1 MLTRAKVAY
10 DFNISPHRHI
20 ICYGDGEMLEYV
32 FSSDLYR
39 RKFIERHEAN
49 RESIAESLTKR
60 FNISI
65 RNDVLADMKLYTT
78 IEKRGFLIFKGVE
91 KIECLNNITLDGN
104 KVTRRS

>member
-1 MLTRAKVAY
+1 MLTRANVAY
-10 DFNISPHRHI
+10 NFNISPHRHI
-20 ICYGDGEMLEYV
+20 ISYEDGEMLEYV

-39 RKFIERHEAN
+39 RKFIERYEAN

-65 RNDVLADMKLYTT
+65 RNNVLADVKLYTT

-91 KIECLNNITLDGN
+91 KIECLNNIILDGN
-104 KVTRRS
+104 RVTQRS